1 MRIPKKKE
9 NYYHILR

>member
-1 MRIPKKKE
+1 MRIPKKK